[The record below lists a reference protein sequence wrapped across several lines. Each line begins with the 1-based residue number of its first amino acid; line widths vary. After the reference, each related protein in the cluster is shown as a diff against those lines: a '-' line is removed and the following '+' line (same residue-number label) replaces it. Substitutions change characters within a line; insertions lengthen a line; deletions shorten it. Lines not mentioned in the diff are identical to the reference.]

1 MAETANTP
9 MTQGYVLPT
18 MEGAEV
24 VDFLAALA
32 TEAAACLKTGLLFHI
47 DPTTRALR
55 PFLPHWATPGGADK
69 DSVLALRSH
78 VATVLEGM
86 GQPRDLSRIAAQS
99 QPVDGLIGIDAALV
113 FGIRQAAIDSPGTVG
128 GPRKVALFG
137 GDDAL
142 AELSAQVVR
151 RSRSAAMSVLAN
163 GSEDTVVILS
173 LPSDQDGAT
182 LDGLRAASKEATV
195 FLAEIVTS
203 TGSVWLPETVSVP
216 MEWRPLVAAMLTGLR
231 TARVLSETAA
241 LMVFDGPD
249 GAIRWLPSPADPAFE
264 AASETANET
273 LPQTGLRIER
283 LDAVASP
290 GAMADLRR
298 RIVATEFPLGYRVR
312 LDRID
317 DRMAVE
323 RNVELLREEIAEREA
338 EIELIRA
345 LAAPQLRLLR
355 FTDAQLPALVDALR
369 QLPKTVFESADLRYA
384 AAHASGRPDP
394 AHFLLYD
401 PSHVALD
408 GAVREHVWRGRTE
421 DHPIRYWLD
430 PHAAKAMDRDRTRL
444 HVFVPHGTRLIPNID
459 GFGGALTDTVKL
471 ILGNLFSDAAQVLEA
486 QGAEPI
492 FLFSATTVA
501 GADMDVELL
510 DRRWFEPLSVS
521 VKWINDY
528 MMVRSPRL
536 IDRANLSR
544 LAEDLY
550 EGQVAQALQQ
560 GTEAAKSALSDAWS
574 QAETDL
580 RDEIGKAVAHVAAEI
595 DRSTE
600 RMALG
605 QAFLADAQ
613 DRIDRLDS
621 LVRIM
626 RDRLQTTVAAISQL
640 DHLPDQLAADRYDMV
655 ADLMAEIALGDTA
668 MERAVAEVDAQREKL
683 DALVA
688 RMRR

>member
-1 MAETANTP
+1 MVNPANAP
-9 MTQGYVLPT
+9 FKRGYVLPVL
-18 MEGAEV
+18 ERAEV

-32 TEAAACLKTGLLFHI
+32 TETAACVDTGLLFHI
-47 DPTTRALR
+47 DTRTKALR
-55 PFLPHWATPGGADK
+55 PFLPHWTAAGGAEK
-69 DSVLALRSH
+69 DRVLALRSH

-99 QPVDGLIGIDAALV
+99 QPVEGLVGIASALV
-113 FGIRQAAIDSPGTVG
+113 FGIRQAAIEDPRTAR
-128 GPRKVALFG
+128 GPQRVALFG
-137 GDDAL
+137 DNDTVAD
-142 AELSAQVVR
+142 LSAQVVR

-163 GSEDTVVILS
+163 GPEETVVILS
-173 LPSDQDGAT
+173 LPADQDGAT
-182 LDGLRAASKEATV
+182 LDGLRAASTESTV

-203 TGSVWLPETVSVP
+203 TGSVWLPETISVS
-216 MEWRPLVAAMLTGLR
+216 MDRRPQVAAMLSGLR
-231 TARVLSETAA
+231 TAGALAETDA
-241 LMVFDGPD
+241 LLVFDGPD
-249 GAIRWLPSPADPAFE
+249 GAIKWLASPTDPAFE
-264 AASETANET
+264 DAAETAAEA
-273 LPQTGLRIER
+273 LPQTGLRVQR

-290 GAMADLRR
+290 GAIADLRR
-298 RIVATEFPLGYRVR
+298 RIVATEFPLGYRVQ
-312 LDRID
+312 LDHID
-317 DRMAVE
+317 DRTALE

-355 FTDAQLPALVDALR
+355 FTDAQLPALVDAFR
-369 QLPKTVFESADLRYA
+369 QLPNTVFESADLRYA
-384 AAHASGRPDP
+384 AAHASGRSDP

-401 PSHVALD
+401 PSQVALD
-408 GAVREHVWRGRTE
+408 GAVREHIWRGRTE

-430 PHAAKAMDRDRTRL
+430 PHAAQAMDRDRTRL

-459 GFGGALTDTVKL
+459 GFGGRLSDTVKL

-486 QGAEPI
+486 KGAEPI

-536 IDRANLSR
+536 VDRATLSR

-550 EGQVAQALQQ
+550 EGQVAQQLHQK
-560 GTEAAKSALSDAWS
+560 TEAAKASLSDAWS
-574 QAETDL
+574 KAETDL
-580 RDEIGKAVAHVAAEI
+580 RLEIETAVAHVAAEL

-605 QAFLADAQ
+605 RAFLADAEN
-613 DRIDRLDS
+613 RIDRLDT
-621 LVRIM
+621 LVGIM
-626 RDRLQTTVAAISQL
+626 RDRLQNTVSAISQL
-640 DHLPDQLAADRYDMV
+640 DDLSDQLAADRYDMV
-655 ADLMAEIALGDTA
+655 ADMMAEIALGDTA
-668 MERAVAEVDAQREKL
+668 MERAMAEVDAQREKL
-683 DALVA
+683 DALIA
-688 RMRR
+688 RIQR